1 MKRRRGFTHV
11 LGKTVQRRQQLAGLV
26 MKTKN
31 DQELVW
37 DSKSRVR
44 DNKKPAGEGKQASI
58 KCLQNA
64 GEGVELPKISLA
76 GA

>member
-1 MKRRRGFTHV
+1 MR
-11 LGKTVQRRQQLAGLV
+11 
-26 MKTKN
+26 TKN

-44 DNKKPAGEGKQASI
+44 NNKKPAGEGKHPS
-58 KCLQNA
+58 CLQNA